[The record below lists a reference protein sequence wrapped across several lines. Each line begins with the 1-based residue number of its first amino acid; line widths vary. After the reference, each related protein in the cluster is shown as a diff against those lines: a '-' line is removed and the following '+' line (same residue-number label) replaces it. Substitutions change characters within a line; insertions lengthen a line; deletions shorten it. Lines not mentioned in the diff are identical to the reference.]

1 MSAGARAAGR
11 IRADVV
17 DVARSGMA
25 SMPGAA
31 APAVVQPLAPAQG
44 DGDDEDGETAGP
56 GGGESAGSEEERGA
70 EK

>member
-1 MSAGARAAGR
+1 MSLRGPPLLLGPGR
-11 IRADVV
+11 R
-17 DVARSGMA
+17 
-25 SMPGAA
+25 
-31 APAVVQPLAPAQG
+31 PAVVQPLAPAQG